1 MDPQGEMALEA
12 YFKHGEA
19 SVTKAV
25 QLYEKRAVKA
35 FVTGLAAKSLRL
47 SLWERLDEVGWTW
60 QKAREEIHKT
70 LKAGR
75 RRSKRIMGSLPKG
88 LKP

>member
-1 MDPQGEMALEA
+1 MDPQGEMALDA

-35 FVTGLAAKSLRL
+35 FVTGLAVKSLRL
-47 SLWERLDEVGWTW
+47 NLWERLDEIGWTW
-60 QKAREEIHKT
+60 QKAREEIHKI
-70 LKAGR
+70 LKAGG
-75 RRSKRIMGSLPKG
+75 RRSKRNMGSLS
-88 LKP
+88 